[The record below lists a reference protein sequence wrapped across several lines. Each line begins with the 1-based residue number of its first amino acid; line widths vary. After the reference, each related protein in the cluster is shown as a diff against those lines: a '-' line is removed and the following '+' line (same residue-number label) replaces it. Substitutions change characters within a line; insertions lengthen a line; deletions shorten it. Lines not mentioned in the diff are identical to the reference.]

1 MDALPSIIPKSI
13 VEVLN
18 RLENDEDNLFSWK
31 LTQSQDSFSL
41 TVSYKLRAKT
51 PNKAKDNNSEVN
63 GRTTSAKPVRR
74 RRRKKNQSPSALAC
88 SRKRHAHFLE
98 KKLAGKPVLT
108 LPEEES
114 ITTVPGV
121 PDAVESLCVTELEN
135 TSPVGGSNRDL
146 VSLEDPTSSP
156 DSDPDLSINERAF
169 LRKFLDTVN
178 TDSEDSDDDLRV
190 RCTINR
196 SHSTPCKKAEF
207 EHLQI
212 FPGHCLDFFLSVSGK
227 ICHSPIKK
235 VKRQPTLI
243 ISFSQHSPFFGEQS
257 KNLG

>member
-13 VEVLN
+13 VKVLN

-31 LTQSQDSFSL
+31 LTRSQDSFSL
-41 TVSYKLRAKT
+41 TVSCKLRAKN
-51 PNKAKDNNSEVN
+51 PNKAKDNNSEVT

-98 KKLAGKPVLT
+98 KKLAGKLVLT
-108 LPEEES
+108 LPEEKS

-121 PDAVESLCVTELEN
+121 QDAVESLCVKELEN

-156 DSDPDLSINERAF
+156 DSDPDLSINKRAI

-178 TDSEDSDDDLRV
+178 TDSEDSDDDLSSVHSVCSNCKRPPEKGEELK
-190 RCTINR
+190 RCSRCHITRYCSIRCQRKDCDFHQFACSVVAKR
-196 SHSTPCKKAEF
+196 SDIVKA
-207 EHLQI
+207 
-212 FPGHCLDFFLSVSGK
+212 
-227 ICHSPIKK
+227 
-235 VKRQPTLI
+235 
-243 ISFSQHSPFFGEQS
+243 
-257 KNLG
+257 